1 MTKVDV
7 IFSANLNSIVG
18 PVQTLK
24 RIISNHSFFEQN
36 GYDLTVFTLD
46 NLDGTKTIQSVKVQ
60 DVAKTSSSK
69 FVKKVK
75 EIARFFAQHSF
86 LYGAL
91 RIKILLSAPSGFIQ
105 HYLSLKRE
113 PEIIVFHYIFDCYNY
128 LKQNKNTKAKIV
140 LFVHADSTKN
150 SMLLEYFPH
159 VKGTSV
165 ERKLDKISEYVMNNV
180 DRVISISKIAA
191 TYFVR
196 ERPQLESKIGTVVNG
211 IDDISS
217 EQLAF
222 VKESKGKPYNKK
234 YRLIS
239 CGSINGRKGQWIVIE
254 ALKKLPA
261 EIRNEIEY
269 TIVGDGPQRI
279 TLEEDVIKSGLQ
291 NVRFV
296 GSVPNMDVY
305 KYLAGA
311 NIAILMSNNEGLP
324 LSLIEALRC
333 GLAGI
338 STRVAGIPE
347 VVVDRY
353 NGVLIEPD
361 VDQLYEIL
369 LHLGDYDWEEMGHK
383 SRILFE
389 EQYTFERMK
398 KDYLGILESL

>member
-24 RIISNHSFFEQN
+24 RIISNHSYFEQN

-46 NLDGTKTIQSVKVQ
+46 NMEGTKTIQSVKVQ
-60 DVAKTSSSK
+60 DVAKTSTSK
-69 FVKKVK
+69 FVKKIK
-75 EIARFFAQHSF
+75 ELARFFAQHSI
-86 LYGAL
+86 LYDAL
-91 RIKILLSAPSGFIQ
+91 RINLL
-105 HYLSLKRE
+105 LKSPAKLINSYRDKRRD
-113 PEIIVFHYIFDCYNY
+113 PQIIVFHSLYDCAYF
-128 LKQNKNTKAKIV
+128 LKKEKNVRAKIV
-140 LFVHADSTKN
+140 LFIHADSARS
-150 SMLLEYFPH
+150 SMVYEYFPKA
-159 VKGTSV
+159 KGTFV
-165 ERKLDKISEYVMNNV
+165 ERELDKLAEFVMNRV
-180 DRVISISKIAA
+180 DKVVGISKSGARNFEA
-191 TYFVR
+191 EF
-196 ERPQLESKIGTVVNG
+196 PQLKGKVGLVVNG
-211 IDDISS
+211 INDLNE
-217 EQLAF
+217 EQLQY
-222 VKESKGKPYNKK
+222 VQSKKSEPHSFK

-254 ALKKLPA
+254 AIKRLP
-261 EIRNEIEY
+261 EELRKDIEY

-279 TLEEDVIKSGLQ
+279 TLEE
-291 NVRFV
+291 NVRNAGLENILFV
-296 GSVPNMDVY
+296 GSVPNVNVY
-305 KYLAGA
+305 KNLAEA

-347 VVVDRY
+347 VVVDGF

-361 VDQLYEIL
+361 VDQLYDVFM
-369 LHLGDYDWEEMGHK
+369 HLEDYDWNEMGRK
-383 SRILFE
+383 SRSLFE